1 MKKFILAMIAA
12 FMALSLYG
20 CVDEKSDSVRYYYPD
35 NMTRIL
41 REQKLEGD
49 GQIQTLSMGLAHNEY
64 EGMQFIINSDADLT
78 DVKVTVGEL
87 KNEDGQTVPAEDI
100 SVYRQHYI
108 FYGKIAAAAATRLG
122 VEPSYEG
129 WYPNALIPM
138 FDGSDGGFKN
148 DEFDVEAGMNQGY
161 WITVRA
167 DADLPAGTY
176 TGDIT
181 VSYGDKKDIVPMQV
195 EVWDFEIPEKSTLET
210 FYGYWPDVTYEWY
223 DHFYPDLDIDMGE
236 IQKTYM
242 DFLRTF
248 RIDVGPDSFEYETDE
263 EYIAGLKAQI
273 EAGITKHYGLP
284 FKYEKE
290 DTVEKLV
297 ERNKDY
303 YQKFEDAGI
312 LKYGYI
318 YTVDEPHTEEQFEQV
333 NKTAAAVRAM
343 GFPTL
348 RLLVTHGYKEGVLE
362 DVSYWCPT
370 APYMS
375 KEFIATQRAKG
386 NDSAWYG
393 YLPVSLTKTN
403 DLHYTF
409 WMSRYYDVA
418 HLSWCTNMF
427 KKFATEGAES
437 EGEYV
442 FRDVWSD
449 AVSFTDTV
457 ESGYYIFPGAE
468 GDGVVGRNIPVGT
481 IQLHA
486 IRDGLE
492 EYEYFTILQ
501 NRYSEWLE
509 AWDADITL
517 DEVMY
522 TYYYPSFTGFGNQ
535 YASTDTSR
543 TVAIRKHA
551 AEDILNDEQAIVA
564 VLPSVND
571 GYEYSREVTV
581 YTPQEAE
588 VIVDG
593 HTLSPEKLDGCYKY
607 TYVADASQTR
617 VIEISV
623 NGSIYHRYIVPE
635 KDEEYGQLVKNI
647 VYSDADEFGLD
658 MEEKF
663 DIGSYMWDVYMTDE
677 LTFEEDEAVRA
688 LKLASIENLQHSKI
702 PVVLMVTDVDGTA
715 FTEKDFKVYAP
726 KASQI
731 SINGV
736 EAQLSEEHESYDV
749 YTARIDVGT
758 TPYSIS
764 TITVVNGDQTEEQEF
779 LIHQGT
785 GALSTLVDFD
795 ESGDAISSI
804 ASNGIEEGYSVL
816 SDGAMVSSFGPQS
829 LISLMFDSSCLRTTD
844 ISGYTHIRLTVR
856 NMTDVEAPGLS
867 LTVYAEGFDAE
878 LGSTGTIP
886 AGETA
891 VIDLQLPEAA
901 ADKFAALK
909 MLYLLSDADTL
920 DESTYTYRIEDIYAV
935 SKQ

>member
-318 YTVDEPHTEEQFEQV
+318 Y
-333 NKTAAAVRAM
+333 
-343 GFPTL
+343 
-348 RLLVTHGYKEGVLE
+348 
-362 DVSYWCPT
+362 
-370 APYMS
+370 
-375 KEFIATQRAKG
+375 
-386 NDSAWYG
+386 
-393 YLPVSLTKTN
+393 
-403 DLHYTF
+403 
-409 WMSRYYDVA
+409 
-418 HLSWCTNMF
+418 
-427 KKFATEGAES
+427 
-437 EGEYV
+437 
-442 FRDVWSD
+442 
-449 AVSFTDTV
+449 
-457 ESGYYIFPGAE
+457 
-468 GDGVVGRNIPVGT
+468 IP
-481 IQLHA
+481 
-486 IRDGLE
+486 
-492 EYEYFTILQ
+492 
-501 NRYSEWLE
+501 
-509 AWDADITL
+509 
-517 DEVMY
+517 
-522 TYYYPSFTGFGNQ
+522 
-535 YASTDTSR
+535 
-543 TVAIRKHA
+543 
-551 AEDILNDEQAIVA
+551 
-564 VLPSVND
+564 
-571 GYEYSREVTV
+571 
-581 YTPQEAE
+581 
-588 VIVDG
+588 
-593 HTLSPEKLDGCYKY
+593 
-607 TYVADASQTR
+607 
-617 VIEISV
+617 
-623 NGSIYHRYIVPE
+623 
-635 KDEEYGQLVKNI
+635 
-647 VYSDADEFGLD
+647 
-658 MEEKF
+658 
-663 DIGSYMWDVYMTDE
+663 
-677 LTFEEDEAVRA
+677 
-688 LKLASIENLQHSKI
+688 
-702 PVVLMVTDVDGTA
+702 
-715 FTEKDFKVYAP
+715 
-726 KASQI
+726 
-731 SINGV
+731 
-736 EAQLSEEHESYDV
+736 
-749 YTARIDVGT
+749 
-758 TPYSIS
+758 
-764 TITVVNGDQTEEQEF
+764 
-779 LIHQGT
+779 
-785 GALSTLVDFD
+785 
-795 ESGDAISSI
+795 
-804 ASNGIEEGYSVL
+804 
-816 SDGAMVSSFGPQS
+816 
-829 LISLMFDSSCLRTTD
+829 
-844 ISGYTHIRLTVR
+844 
-856 NMTDVEAPGLS
+856 
-867 LTVYAEGFDAE
+867 
-878 LGSTGTIP
+878 
-886 AGETA
+886 
-891 VIDLQLPEAA
+891 
-901 ADKFAALK
+901 
-909 MLYLLSDADTL
+909 
-920 DESTYTYRIEDIYAV
+920 
-935 SKQ
+935 